1 MISSIG
7 MRDIHK
13 NVFTIFGGTMRKRI
27 FIAMF
32 LFFWIAQSIHAQQS
46 DPAKTDW
53 PQWRGPNRDGVSKET
68 GLLKVWPDGGP
79 SVVWKSPIGDGY
91 SSVSISQGRIYTM
104 DSKGKEEYVVCLDQS
119 SGKELWRSK
128 TDAVFESGQGDGPR
142 STPTVDG
149 NWVYALGAN
158 GMLVALNASD
168 GKKIWSH
175 DLRTEFESGIPKWG
189 TSTSP
194 IVEKDLLL
202 VDVGGKTGFSLM
214 AFNKKD
220 GTIAWK
226 SHTDKQGYSSPI
238 AVTAG
243 GVRQILFF
251 TGTAL
256 VSVSPS
262 GQVYWKYPWRTDWD
276 ANIATPVFIAPD
288 KVFISSAYGVGAAV
302 VKITAGGGNASV
314 QEVWKNKVMENHFN
328 SSVLYQGN
336 LYGFDNAVLKCIDAN
351 TGAEKWKETGFGK
364 GSLILADGTLIV
376 LGERGQLA
384 LVEANPSAYKEIA
397 KAQPLPGKTW
407 TMPALAGGKLYLR
420 DQKQIVVLDVSSK

>member
-1 MISSIG
+1 
-7 MRDIHK
+7 MRQ
-13 NVFTIFGGTMRKRI
+13 RI
-27 FIAMF
+27 LIAMF
-32 LFFWIAQSIHAQQS
+32 LLFWVAQSIHAQQS

-53 PQWRGPNRDGVSKET
+53 PQWRGPNRDGISKET
-68 GLLKVWPDGGP
+68 GLLKTWPDGGP

-104 DSKGKEEYVVCLDQS
+104 DSKGKEEYVVCLDQAT
-119 SGKELWRSK
+119 GKELWRSK

-158 GMLVALNASD
+158 GMLVALSAND

-238 AVTAG
+238 AVTVG

-302 VKITAGGGNASV
+302 VKITAGDGKASV

-420 DQKQIVVLDVSSK
+420 DQKQIVVLDVSGK

>member
-1 MISSIG
+1 MKYRILFAAG
-7 MRDIHK
+7 M
-13 NVFTIFGGTMRKRI
+13 
-27 FIAMF
+27 
-32 LFFWIAQSIHAQQS
+32 LFYATLWVSAQQA
-46 DPAKTDW
+46 DPAKSEW
-53 PQWRGPNRDGVSKET
+53 PQWRGPNRDGVSSET
-68 GLLKVWPDGGP
+68 GLLKTWPDGGP
-79 SVVWKSPIGDGY
+79 KVVWKSPIGDGY
-91 SSVSISQGRIYTM
+91 SGVSITKGRIFTM
-104 DSKGKEEYVVCLDQS
+104 DSKGTDEYVVSLDQA
-119 SGKELWRSK
+119 SGKEIWRTK
-128 TDAVFESGQGDGPR
+128 TDAVFESDQGDGPR

-149 NWVYALGAN
+149 DWVYAVGAN
-158 GMLVALNASD
+158 GMLIAVNSND

-175 DLRTEFESGIPKWG
+175 DLRTEFESEIPRWG

-202 VDVGGKTGFSLM
+202 VDVGGKTGYALM

-226 SHTDKQGYSSPI
+226 AHTDKQGYSSPI
-238 AVTAG
+238 AVTVG

-256 VSVSPS
+256 VSVSPA

-276 ANIATPVFIAPD
+276 ANIATPVFVAPD
-288 KVFISSAYGVGAAV
+288 KVFISSSYGTGAAL
-302 VKITAGGGNASV
+302 VKVTAGNGKASV

-351 TGAEKWKETGFGK
+351 SGAEKWKQSGFGK
-364 GSLILADGTLIV
+364 GSLILADGKLIV

-384 LVEANPSAYKEIA
+384 LVEATPAQYKEIA
-397 KAQPLPGKTW
+397 RAQPLQGKTW
-407 TMPALAGGKLYLR
+407 TMPTLASGKLYLR
-420 DQKQIVVLDVSSK
+420 DQKQIVALDVSGK